1 MDRDEAAL
9 LLVVLGSGALLW
21 FVGALTP
28 PAATG
33 DEQSA
38 WRRVWL
44 PAIPAATLFFVFVG
58 FAVADPEGPQAIH
71 ATRLVAT
78 VPFAVVWAR
87 ALARAARAS
96 FAEGGGPAWT
106 EGLVR
111 PTVRLSSELRAR
123 LEPGELRAVI
133 AHEDA
138 HARHR
143 DPLRLWLVQLLTDLQ
158 WPLTAPRRRQQS
170 WQRALELARDDEA
183 ARHPDVD
190 PADLASALVKTASLV
205 RPARAAGASLADDAT
220 LLETRVRRLLTAET
234 TVQRERS
241 ASSWTRVALALTLTV
256 GAFVFGFVASA
267 PFVSLLA
274 GSP

>member
-1 MDRDEAAL
+1 M
-9 LLVVLGSGALLW
+9 
-21 FVGALTP
+21 
-28 PAATG
+28 
-33 DEQSA
+33 
-38 WRRVWL
+38 
-44 PAIPAATLFFVFVG
+44 
-58 FAVADPEGPQAIH
+58 
-71 ATRLVAT
+71 
-78 VPFAVVWAR
+78 
-87 ALARAARAS
+87 
-96 FAEGGGPAWT
+96 
-106 EGLVR
+106 
-111 PTVRLSSELRAR
+111 
-123 LEPGELRAVI
+123 
-133 AHEDA
+133 
-138 HARHR
+138 
-143 DPLRLWLVQLLTDLQ
+143 QLLTDLQ

-170 WQRALELARDDEA
+170 WQRALQLARDDEA

>member
-78 VPFAVVWAR
+78 VPFAV
-87 ALARAARAS
+87 
-96 FAEGGGPAWT
+96 
-106 EGLVR
+106 
-111 PTVRLSSELRAR
+111 
-123 LEPGELRAVI
+123 
-133 AHEDA
+133 
-138 HARHR
+138 
-143 DPLRLWLVQLLTDLQ
+143 
-158 WPLTAPRRRQQS
+158 
-170 WQRALELARDDEA
+170 
-183 ARHPDVD
+183 
-190 PADLASALVKTASLV
+190 ASALVKTASLV